1 MGLSLVFASSSPSG
15 FSAPNADCSNNVKT
29 HIQKIPLLKEATR
42 SLKET
47 AETHLSRKKRKKKCP
62 EEGEP
67 PPHSRKRAPSLW
79 GCGAEEGHSPQPA
92 RKQARGHRCGGAG
105 CRLYTGPLSRHGC
118 TAVNEKQMAQTP
130 CARCAFPLH
139 TPLMQGLLGA
149 PGKAICFSFYRQRKA
164 AEEGGQEAI
173 VFKVSGEL
181 M

>member
-1 MGLSLVFASSSPSG
+1 MQTAVTVLKHTYNKYRFWRRLPGVLRKQLKPIFLGRKERRNVQRRGNHPHTLGNELRASGAAGWRRATPQ
-15 FSAPNADCSNNVKT
+15 SAS
-29 HIQKIPLLKEATR
+29 Q
-42 SLKET
+42 
-47 AETHLSRKKRKKKCP
+47 
-62 EEGEP
+62 
-67 PPHSRKRAPSLW
+67 
-79 GCGAEEGHSPQPA
+79 
-92 RKQARGHRCGGAG
+92 QARGHRCGGAG

-139 TPLMQGLLGA
+139 TPPMQGLLGA